1 MLSSSPPPAV
11 TPTERAVSPNNQ
23 PAMVKKRGFWRRL
36 GHTFATP
43 FREISEVSDQIKE
56 MKTQEEAQ
64 KRRHA
69 ERDAALTAVQQS
81 VAVMQ
86 SMLEEDRFS
95 IDASTRKRI
104 EAITEQ
110 LLAMAGSQKSVGVSN
125 TSTASVDPAQQQ
137 QNHTANPAAAAA
149 GPDTS
154 KLESEISDIVYNVTG
169 TRLEGSDASME
180 MIGLDSLGSMLVAA
194 SLRKQLNVKVAPASI
209 KEHGTS
215 LQIFAEHIQSL
226 R

>member
-1 MLSSSPPPAV
+1 MLSS
-11 TPTERAVSPNNQ
+11 TPTERVVVIKNEHYNVSPNNQ

-56 MKTQEEAQ
+56 METQEEAQ
-64 KRRHA
+64 KRRRA
-69 ERDAALTAVQQS
+69 ERDAALTIVQQS
-81 VAVMQ
+81 IAVMQ

-104 EAITEQ
+104 ETIAEQ
-110 LLAMAGSQKSVGVSN
+110 SLAMAGSQKSVGVSN
-125 TSTASVDPAQQQ
+125 TNTASVDPAQQQ
-137 QNHTANPAAAAA
+137 QNHTANPAAAVSA

-194 SLRKQLNVKVAPASI
+194 SLRKQLNVKVA
-209 KEHGTS
+209 T
-215 LQIFAEHIQSL
+215 
-226 R
+226 